1 MYKDNSQLR
10 MEDFIFPYGK
20 LDPEN
25 DWVKLAALVPWEI
38 AEERYAARFVNNGH
52 PAHPARMALGA
63 LLIQRRLKCSDQW
76 LVKHIGENPYLQYFI
91 GMKEYGPC
99 PFGASTLVAFRKRFS
114 EEDLAAILE
123 ASVPKAETGKQDDS
137 DDGNDPPNS
146 GTLILDATCCPADIA
161 YPQDIDLLNQVRE
174 KAEKTVDELCKAAGQ
189 KKPRM
194 YRKRARKDYLRL
206 SKSKKRSGKAIRS
219 AIRKQLQ
226 YIRRDIRYIAELV
239 QKGAKLSSKQADRLN
254 IMTTVYEQQRL
265 MFESGTHSIPRRIVS
280 LAQPWVRPIV
290 RGKAHANTEFGS
302 KLHISLVD
310 GYARIERLDFE
321 PFNESEDLWRAV
333 ARYRERYGCYPERIL
348 ADKIYRSRQT
358 LAFCKEHGIR
368 LSGPAL
374 GKPPKAPGLSRQ
386 AKKLEYQDNCDRNA
400 VEGVFGTVKT
410 AYGLDCV
417 MARLQ
422 ETAVCVIGV
431 ALLLSNLSLSLRAA
445 LALFCLM
452 LLLFVLPRLRSRAYL
467 IVKFRVNPLLLPL
480 GDLHR
485 LVHHAAIL
493 RRGAAG
499 PVVVKA
505 VGDLG
510 TAGRSLIDGVIVNRR
525 LLRGFRLFRGVSLRR
540 LSGNRLPGFLLGRDL
555 TGGRGIVQ
563 NAVDHV
569 LVLLGGQLGGT
580 QGIFPQKLRH
590 FLKAHIVAVMGLL
603 PVAVAKHH
611 HIGNGKAVSLEVGGV
626 VGVELAVDAFQRVV
640 SRSGAVYT
648 RS

>member
-25 DWVKLAALVPWEI
+25 DWVKLAALVPWEV

-76 LVKHIGENPYLQYFI
+76 LVKHVGENPYLQYFI

-410 AYGLDCV
+410 AYGLDRV

-452 LLLFVLPRLRSRAYL
+452 LLLFVLLTLRSRAYL
-467 IVKFRVNPLLLPL
+467 NEKKKSDTI
-480 GDLHR
+480 
-485 LVHHAAIL
+485 
-493 RRGAAG
+493 
-499 PVVVKA
+499 KA
-505 VGDLG
+505 FHLNS
-510 TAGRSLIDGVIVNRR
+510 T
-525 LLRGFRLFRGVSLRR
+525 
-540 LSGNRLPGFLLGRDL
+540 
-555 TGGRGIVQ
+555 T
-563 NAVDHV
+563 
-569 LVLLGGQLGGT
+569 
-580 QGIFPQKLRH
+580 
-590 FLKAHIVAVMGLL
+590 
-603 PVAVAKHH
+603 
-611 HIGNGKAVSLEVGGV
+611 
-626 VGVELAVDAFQRVV
+626 
-640 SRSGAVYT
+640 
-648 RS
+648 

>member
-1 MYKDNSQLR
+1 MGAERMYKDNSQMR
-10 MEDFIFPYGK
+10 IEDFVFPYGK

-25 DWVKLAALVPWEI
+25 DWVKLAALVPWEV

-76 LVKHIGENPYLQYFI
+76 LVKHVGENPYLQYFI

-219 AIRKQLQ
+219 GIRKQLQ
-226 YIRRDIRYIAELV
+226 YIRRDMGYIAQLV
-239 QKGAKLSSKQADRLN
+239 QTGAKLSSKQADRLN
-254 IMTTVYEQQRL
+254 IVTTVYEQQRL
-265 MFESGTHSIPRRIVS
+265 MFESRTHSIPQRIVS

-302 KLHISLVD
+302 KLHISLVN

-321 PFNESEDLWRAV
+321 PFNESEGLWRAV

-374 GKPPKAPGLSRQ
+374 GKPPKTPGLSRL
-386 AKKLEYQDNCDRNA
+386 AKKLEYQDNCDRNT

-410 AYGLDCV
+410 AYGLDRV
-417 MARLQ
+417 MAHLQ

-431 ALLLSNLSLSLRAA
+431 ALLLSNLSRSLRVS
-445 LALFCLM
+445 LALLC
-452 LLLFVLPRLRSRAYL
+452 LLFLLYCLPKLRSRPY
-467 IVKFRVNPLLLPL
+467 ITIENNNSTTPPTK
-480 GDLHR
+480 
-485 LVHHAAIL
+485 
-493 RRGAAG
+493 
-499 PVVVKA
+499 
-505 VGDLG
+505 
-510 TAGRSLIDGVIVNRR
+510 
-525 LLRGFRLFRGVSLRR
+525 
-540 LSGNRLPGFLLGRDL
+540 
-555 TGGRGIVQ
+555 
-563 NAVDHV
+563 
-569 LVLLGGQLGGT
+569 
-580 QGIFPQKLRH
+580 
-590 FLKAHIVAVMGLL
+590 
-603 PVAVAKHH
+603 
-611 HIGNGKAVSLEVGGV
+611 
-626 VGVELAVDAFQRVV
+626 
-640 SRSGAVYT
+640 
-648 RS
+648 

>member
-1 MYKDNSQLR
+1 MNDPTCFVNRACFITSNSLEDKQYGMKYGRIGARELGKSKEKACTYRGAEWMYKDNSQLR

-410 AYGLDCV
+410 AYGLDRV

-452 LLLFVLPRLRSRAYL
+452 LLLFVLPRLRSRAYISYGEL
-467 IVKFRVNPLLLPL
+467 FFSGSKDEFIDSFRIVKGGCEELST
-480 GDLHR
+480 
-485 LVHHAAIL
+485 
-493 RRGAAG
+493 
-499 PVVVKA
+499 
-505 VGDLG
+505 DLG
-510 TAGRSLIDGVIVNRR
+510 KKMLGIRNFSTGFEALVKTEDLKQFAHLNVEPATIDDIVVFTSK
-525 LLRGFRLFRGVSLRR
+525 RGE
-540 LSGNRLPGFLLGRDL
+540 
-555 TGGRGIVQ
+555 Q
-563 NAVDHV
+563 Y
-569 LVLLGGQLGGT
+569 
-580 QGIFPQKLRH
+580 
-590 FLKAHIVAVMGLL
+590 
-603 PVAVAKHH
+603 
-611 HIGNGKAVSLEVGGV
+611 E
-626 VGVELAVDAFQRVV
+626 
-640 SRSGAVYT
+640 
-648 RS
+648 